1 MTQRLVIPATIN
13 SVEERFTMHWVSGVG
28 DKAVFETRS
37 TGWWIVIEQLA
48 IHVGP
53 DKPDFAAGEL
63 VKLSIEK
70 AR

>member
-1 MTQRLVIPATIN
+1 MTRLVIPATI
-13 SVEERFTMHWVSGVG
+13 SKVEERFIAAHVKGFGAEATIER
-28 DKAVFETRS
+28 KS

>member
-1 MTQRLVIPATIN
+1 MTRLTIPATIAK
-13 SVEERFTMHWVSGVG
+13 VEERFVEVHVSGFG
-28 DKAVFETRS
+28 SDAIMERKS

-53 DKPDFAAGEL
+53 DKPDFEKGEL